1 MTTLTYREVQVL
13 LLATDI
19 LVFVLSTAVRR
30 NFTDNARAKLE
41 LLNVN
46 ED

>member
-1 MTTLTYREVQVL
+1 MATFTHSEVQVL

-19 LVFVLSTAVRR
+19 LVFLLSTAVRR